1 MVRIIYKFCSRI
13 EQYCGRK
20 GGLFK
25 PPQRK
30 LQRSPKISESKACN
44 EYLSGF
50 PKKIIKTSS
59 RPMPGLR
66 EDLLRGCMELEE
78 SGR

>member
-1 MVRIIYKFCSRI
+1 MVWIIYKFCSRI

-25 PPQRK
+25 PRQRK
-30 LQRSPKISESKACN
+30 LQRSPKTSESKACN

-50 PKKIIKTSS
+50 PKNH
-59 RPMPGLR
+59 
-66 EDLLRGCMELEE
+66 EDFFAAHARVA
-78 SGR
+78 